1 MTEST
6 YINNRNVHKVRE
18 MITRKEGTCVP
29 FYATVCNTESVITD
43 FDTFPYPRF
52 FRGRFNS
59 EKPIVMEREAG
70 FRIRDDQCYSV
81 TPCKGCEIEEY
92 PAHCF
97 EVACST
103 VFPCNPKDTIHSP
116 LVYELYPYKT
126 CINIYR

>member
-1 MTEST
+1 MSQST
-6 YINNRNVHKVRE
+6 YLNLKNVENVRK
-18 MITRKEGTCVP
+18 MISKKEGTCIP

-43 FDTFPYPRF
+43 MDTHPYPRF
-52 FRGRFNS
+52 FRGRYDS
-59 EKPIVMEREAG
+59 DQPIVAERESG
-70 FRIRDDQCYSV
+70 FRVRDDQCYRV
-81 TPCKGCEIEEY
+81 TPCTGCEEQEY
-92 PAHCF
+92 PSHCF